1 MASLGRY
8 LLEIPW
14 DAVLS
19 ENKSCDDK
27 LAALTQ
33 VIDARN
39 YCTLFKQII
48 ESDGQHKLAGLL
60 PARND
65 N

>member
-39 YCTLFKQII
+39 YVALCLN
-48 ESDGQHKLAGLL
+48 KL
-60 PARND
+60 
-65 N
+65 